1 MKILVKDMREALDKV
16 RQENTLLKEQQSGL
30 VSERAN
36 LIKKN
41 EYAKEQIEAIIER
54 LRNLEEY
61 E

>member
-1 MKILVKDMREALDKV
+1 MKETLDKI
-16 RQENTLLKEQQSGL
+16 REENSLLREQQSSL